1 MLKWREPA
9 TGSLPW
15 AGGRRR
21 LHAMH
26 DRAAEGTGMAE
37 EKRKG
42 TSVAGWSAIL
52 ATWVGVVGA
61 GWGGLQALATYDEE
75 IKRAADAR
83 VVQTFALYDMFNRS
97 DMLAVR
103 QRVSDALALTP
114 DLFDEDA
121 SAASGGGEAATQTA
135 EAVSQSESHVLPY
148 DLVVYVDFF
157 DAVQVCV
164 ERSLCDA
171 DLVDR
176 LLKPYAIYNDLKTD
190 IEKVRAVE
198 KDLNLRHP
206 FGSGIEWLDQTD
218 LQALTAK
225 EDE

>member
-1 MLKWREPA
+1 
-9 TGSLPW
+9 
-15 AGGRRR
+15 
-21 LHAMH
+21 
-26 DRAAEGTGMAE
+26 
-37 EKRKG
+37 
-42 TSVAGWSAIL
+42 
-52 ATWVGVVGA
+52 
-61 GWGGLQALATYDEE
+61 
-75 IKRAADAR
+75 
-83 VVQTFALYDMFNRS
+83 MFNRS

-218 LQALTAK
+218 LQALAAK